1 MLALITTLLSF
12 LGGAT
17 FRMLWGEVAAWMQR
31 KQEHAQEL
39 DRMRLQ
45 ADLDDRRHAREQEA
59 IRTQADLQVQ
69 VIRVQGE
76 QAVGEIEANAWL
88 EAVKATGRQTGVRW
102 VDAWNASIRPACA
115 TWALVMLTCEAFK
128 VATLTDSIQA
138 VASAALGLFLAD
150 RTLAKRG
157 K

>member
-1 MLALITTLLSF
+1 MILTTIFSF

-17 FRMLWGEVAAWMQR
+17 FRMLWGEIAAHLQR
-31 KQEHAQEL
+31 KQDHSHEI

-59 IRTQADLQVQ
+59 IKTQAELQVQ

-88 EAVKATGRQTGVRW
+88 EAVKATGRQTGVKW

-115 TWALVMLTCEAFK
+115 TWALVMLTCEAFE
-128 VATLTDSIQA
+128 VATLTDPIQA

>member
-1 MLALITTLLSF
+1 MILSTILSF

-31 KQEHAQEL
+31 KQEHGQET

-59 IRTQADLQVQ
+59 IKTQAALQVQ

-76 QAVGEIEANAWL
+76 QAIGEVEANAWL
-88 EAVKATGRQTGVRW
+88 EAVTATGRATGVRW
-102 VDAWNASIRPACA
+102 VDAWNAGIRPACA
-115 TWALVMLTCEAFK
+115 TWALAMLTCEAIGWLTMGE
-128 VATLTDSIQA
+128 ATAA
-138 VASAALGLFLAD
+138 VCSAALGLFLAD

>member
-1 MLALITTLLSF
+1 MILTTIFSF

-17 FRMLWGEVAAWMQR
+17 FRMLWGEIAAWLNK
-31 KQEHAQEL
+31 KQDHAHEVE
-39 DRMRLQ
+39 RMKLQ
-45 ADLDDRRHAREQEA
+45 ADLDDRRQERELAA
-59 IRTQADLQVQ
+59 IRLQADLQVQ

-76 QAVGEIEANAWL
+76 QAVGEVEANAWL
-88 EAVKATGRQTGVRW
+88 DAVKATGRQTGVKW

-115 TWALVMLTCEAFK
+115 SWAMLMLTLEAFHV
-128 VATLTDSIQA
+128 VAMTEAAAA
-138 VASAALGLFLAD
+138 VCAAALGLFLAD

>member
-1 MLALITTLLSF
+1 MILTTIFSF

-17 FRMLWGEVAAWMQR
+17 FRMLWGEIAAWLNK
-31 KQEHAQEL
+31 KQDHAHEL
-39 DRMRLQ
+39 ERMRLQ
-45 ADLDDRRHAREQEA
+45 SDLDDKRHAREQEA
-59 IRTQADLQVQ
+59 IKTQAALQVQ

-76 QAVGEIEANAWL
+76 QAIGEVEANAWL

-115 TWALVMLTCEAFK
+115 SWAMLMLTLEAFK
-128 VATLTDSIQA
+128 VVTMTEAAAA
-138 VASAALGLFLAD
+138 VCAAALGLFLAD